1 MDVKIIT
8 DRHTKRSKGLAYV
21 EFAKAEQVFMAL
33 ALNGQP
39 LKGQPVMVKPA
50 EAEKNLAWEA
60 AQAAKQQQ
68 ASAAGGGGGSGGLT
82 DAAGAPLLDPALAAV
97 PMKLQV
103 MGFTPAIGEAELRQ
117 LFEPFAQS
125 GLDGVTMVRDAAGQA
140 VGIAYV
146 VFKNGLEA
154 QVATQ
159 HWNGR
164 GLLDFTLSVTAAP
177 LSAAEGGPVTTVG
190 ELDEDEDNF
199 KLSGSARAALMNR
212 LAGSAGLVPAAA
224 PAPAALPAPAA
235 FPGVDPN
242 VVLEQGKLG
251 PPSPIP
257 TPCLLLKNMFD
268 PAQTAADPNLLQ
280 ELTEDVTEEGGRFG
294 ELQHIWVDPDSRV
307 RVARGGSG
315 LLGGAA
321 SSETT
326 PVVCSYSICTVMQ
339 RHRTHLQVPAQP
351 VLQGLFCM
359 STTSIRPVLC
369 VCVRTAMQQ
378 VWSAQLSACC
388 DVPGC
393 ATTHLAALAGGR
405 AATGVLCACPSC
417 SQQHLA
423 APLPFPLPCTCCG
436 QPWTLPTCSCM
447 CFCTF
452 VCAPLVA
459 LLPCTPSPP
468 LQTHHQFAYSPGCCS
483 RCCCAC
489 PPCSPPV
496 LQGFV
501 YLKFSNPEGAQA
513 AHRVLHGRFYMGRQI
528 LAEYQFLQPYNQH
541 FQLQ

>member
-68 ASAAGGGGGSGGLT
+68 ASAAGGGGGGKG
-82 DAAGAPLLDPALAAV
+82 AAGAPAIDPMLAAM

-125 GLDGVTMVRDAAGQA
+125 GLDAVTMVRDAAGQA

-177 LSAAEGGPVTTVG
+177 LTAAEGGPVTTVG

-212 LAGSAGLVPAAA
+212 LAGSAGLVPAAV
-224 PAPAALPAPAA
+224 PAPAAAPAPAA

-242 VVLEQGKLG
+242 VLLEQGKLG

-294 ELQHIWVDPDSRV
+294 ELQHIFVDPDSRV
-307 RVARGGSG
+307 RLAAG
-315 LLGGAA
+315 LVWGLWGGAA
-321 SSETT
+321 SSKAHKGLLAQHL
-326 PVVCSYSICTVMQ
+326 CCYAAAAQ
-339 RHRTHLQVPAQP
+339 HLQVA
-351 VLQGLFCM
+351 G
-359 STTSIRPVLC
+359 R
-369 VCVRTAMQQ
+369 
-378 VWSAQLSACC
+378 SAEPL
-388 DVPGC
+388 
-393 ATTHLAALAGGR
+393 
-405 AATGVLCACPSC
+405 ACP
-417 SQQHLA
+417 
-423 APLPFPLPCTCCG
+423 APAVPPASPLWC
-436 QPWTLPTCSCM
+436 WLES
-447 CFCTF
+447 
-452 VCAPLVA
+452 
-459 LLPCTPSPP
+459 
-468 LQTHHQFAYSPGCCS
+468 
-483 RCCCAC
+483 
-489 PPCSPPV
+489 
-496 LQGFV
+496 
-501 YLKFSNPEGAQA
+501 K
-513 AHRVLHGRFYMGRQI
+513 
-528 LAEYQFLQPYNQH
+528 
-541 FQLQ
+541 